1 MKKRKLKVWL
11 AAEDL
16 GDGKIHDQLERSIRL
31 HDKLLLVLS
40 NNSMSSEWVKTEIR
54 WAMEV
59 GIRENVNKLLPIR
72 LVEMD
77 PVKEWKLFD
86 SDIGKD
92 LAREIREYL
101 IHDFS
106 NWQDMKTF
114 NQAFD
119 RLMRYIR

>member
-1 MKKRKLKVWL
+1 
-11 AAEDL
+11 
-16 GDGKIHDQLERSIRL
+16 
-31 HDKLLLVLS
+31 
-40 NNSMSSEWVKTEIR
+40 
-54 WAMEV
+54 MEV